1 MIWSRRNAGIAA
13 VGAIFLIGVTACASG
28 ESGEPDSAGGEPA
41 AAASGDMA
49 SQEGAIYEVRN
60 YHFDPARFDEYAQI
74 ARGEYLRY
82 LREHLDIVGFWV
94 ESGIP
99 AEVRG
104 AEQDELGSAN
114 ITWVIRW
121 ASKAERDE
129 KLPGGPRHARME
141 GDLRRSPGR
150 GRELPEGRVPVH
162 GVALLT
168 MGAPSAAIAR
178 PAAVTWPAAITWLAA
193 VTWPAA
199 RAVSSGPAGSRPA
212 GR

>member
-1 MIWSRRNAGIAA
+1 MIWPTRNTGIAA

-28 ESGEPDSAGGEPA
+28 ESGESDSAGGEPA

-60 YHFDPARFDEYAQI
+60 YHFDPARFDEYAEV

-94 ESGIP
+94 DSGIP

-121 ASKAERDE
+121 ASKTERDE
-129 KLPGGPRHARME
+129 KLPEVLGTPEWREIFAEVPGGGASYLRVESRFME
-141 GDLRRSPGR
+141 SLD
-150 GRELPEGRVPVH
+150 
-162 GVALLT
+162 
-168 MGAPSAAIAR
+168 
-178 PAAVTWPAAITWLAA
+178 
-193 VTWPAA
+193 
-199 RAVSSGPAGSRPA
+199 
-212 GR
+212 